1 MSIEPIGFIHYPLS
15 KLGYRIPQ
23 GLLLLEFYLLKI
35 NVMNRMIDQAL
46 RTQMKTLYPVT
57 AAISLLVTLS
67 APSGAAE
74 NDVIKLDVQ
83 KSGFELLVTVVA
95 RTDSIQIKNI
105 DVNRGRCLLLAKG
118 TVTYQGIT
126 VEGWVPKKGEFT
138 PTTMQFADGL
148 TWHFGNPL
156 QQKGINCSFVEAR
169 VFTNKGTFTISE

>member
-1 MSIEPIGFIHYPLS
+1 M
-15 KLGYRIPQ
+15 
-23 GLLLLEFYLLKI
+23 EFYSLKI
-35 NVMNRMIDQAL
+35 NVMNRMVDLAL

-83 KSGFELLVTVVA
+83 KSGFELLVTVIA

>member
-1 MSIEPIGFIHYPLS
+1 M
-15 KLGYRIPQ
+15 K
-23 GLLLLEFYLLKI
+23 KI
-35 NVMNRMIDQAL
+35 
-46 RTQMKTLYPVT
+46 YPVT
-57 AAISLLVTLS
+57 AAMALLATVSLP
-67 APSGAAE
+67 AGATE

-83 KSGFELLVTVVA
+83 KSGFELLVTVIA
-95 RTDSIQIKNI
+95 RTDNIQIKNI

-126 VEGWVPKKGEFT
+126 VEGWVPKKEGFT
-138 PTTMQFADGL
+138 PTTMKFADGL

>member
-1 MSIEPIGFIHYPLS
+1 M
-15 KLGYRIPQ
+15 K
-23 GLLLLEFYLLKI
+23 KI
-35 NVMNRMIDQAL
+35 
-46 RTQMKTLYPVT
+46 YPVT
-57 AAISLLVTLS
+57 AAMALLVTLS
-67 APSGAAE
+67 WPVGASE

-83 KSGFELLVTVVA
+83 KSGFELLVTVIA
-95 RTDSIQIKNI
+95 RTDNIQIKNI

-118 TVTYQGIT
+118 KVTYQGIT

>member
-1 MSIEPIGFIHYPLS
+1 
-15 KLGYRIPQ
+15 
-23 GLLLLEFYLLKI
+23 
-35 NVMNRMIDQAL
+35 MNRRIDHVL
-46 RTQMKTLYPVT
+46 RTQMKTTYPVT
-57 AAISLLVTLS
+57 AAMALLATVSLP
-67 APSGAAE
+67 AGAAE

-83 KSGFELLVTVVA
+83 KSGFELLVTVIA
-95 RTDSIQIKNI
+95 RTDNIQIKNI

>member
-1 MSIEPIGFIHYPLS
+1 M
-15 KLGYRIPQ
+15 
-23 GLLLLEFYLLKI
+23 EFYSLKI
-35 NVMNRMIDQAL
+35 NVMNRMIDHAL

-83 KSGFELLVTVVA
+83 KSGFELLVTVIA

>member
-1 MSIEPIGFIHYPLS
+1 
-15 KLGYRIPQ
+15 
-23 GLLLLEFYLLKI
+23 
-35 NVMNRMIDQAL
+35 MIDQAL